1 MTAHTPDG
9 YTEFRFFRPDASQVF
24 VAGDF
29 NNWRTDQVAMTR
41 QEGGWWC
48 VRLPLPAGQYR
59 FRYFADGQWF
69 CDFAGFGIAYG
80 PFGPDGIVR
89 IPGDETHHAGDAEL
103 HLARR
108 SVGASGRAMGQ
119 TAEPRPTEP
128 LAQA

>member
-59 FRYFADGQWF
+59 FRYFADGLWYT
-69 CDFAGFGIAYG
+69 DFAAFGVEPG
-80 PFGPDGIVR
+80 RFGLDSLLH
-89 IPGDETHHAGDAEL
+89 IPPQAATFPASRTPAAEMPT
-103 HLARR
+103 
-108 SVGASGRAMGQ
+108 S
-119 TAEPRPTEP
+119 RPY
-128 LAQA
+128 AAAA